1 MQKKET
7 LYLVYWDNG
16 EYVGGYEK
24 RGDDYSQ
31 VFNDPINWRFVYDK
45 LKEYTEVK
53 VMTQAEFAKVHK
65 IRFLQDYL
73 EELSKEEVN

>member
-1 MQKKET
+1 MQNKET

-31 VFNDPINWRFVYDK
+31 IFNDPIDRRFVYDK
-45 LKEYTEVK
+45 LKEYKEIK
-53 VMTQAEFAKVHK
+53 VMTQAELAKVHK
-65 IRFLQDYL
+65 ICLIDDYL
-73 EELSKEEVN
+73 ETLSKEEVK